1 MLNYAQI
8 RSSHELL
15 IRPIMNWVA
24 MVCHSKKMVPQI
36 ESLGNTAVILFRYS
50 YFTLSNRFLLFLFS
64 FPFINT
70 FPLDSL
76 IITYNN
82 NNKNILINNN

>member
-1 MLNYAQI
+1 MG
-8 RSSHELL
+8 
-15 IRPIMNWVA
+15 
-24 MVCHSKKMVPQI
+24 PQK

-76 IITYNN
+76 ITYNN
-82 NNKNILINNN
+82 NNININILINNN